1 MFTRIPFSKRPQST
15 SDLLQNLSNAPTS
28 APQDWIKPLIG
39 PTSETTKVNLRGK
52 ITKDIRGFQLMNN
65 DADRHLPPR
74 IPGCSL
80 PTMPHLKVLH
90 WQPATPPLTVHNP
103 LPPMSCWRPALPP
116 SLLPRHQLKILHL
129 KPAIL
134 PLTINN
140 PLPPMSLGRPVSV
153 ICQLGTVTSYLSLLY
168 PSMLHLLPPQQSAVY
183 SCTSL
188 THSAPI
194 SMHSTSPENTAIVHL
209 MTQIPS
215 SPHVNS
221 PKVRPPRSQAFHS

>member
-103 LPPMSCWRPALPP
+103 LPPMS
-116 SLLPRHQLKILHL
+116 
-129 KPAIL
+129 
-134 PLTINN
+134 
-140 PLPPMSLGRPVSV
+140 LGRPVSV

-168 PSMLHLLPPQQSAVY
+168 PSMLHLLPPQQSAMY

-221 PKVRPPRSQAFHS
+221 PKVRPPHSQAFHS